1 MIDLTG
7 QVFGR
12 LTVVSLSG
20 KRGSGGNRFWLC
32 HCQCGNET
40 LVTGSDLR
48 RTTGNTRSCG
58 CLQRERSAAA
68 NTIHGHSGRGSSSP
82 TYYSWQRMK
91 ARCYNP
97 NEPNFSNYGG
107 RGITVCDRWRFGEDG
122 RSGFE
127 CFLADMGEKPPG
139 IVLDRID
146 NDGNYSPAN
155 ARWATHEQSANNRR
169 PRSK

>member
-32 HCQCGNET
+32 HCQCGNGT

-58 CLQRERSAAA
+58 CL
-68 NTIHGHSGRGSSSP
+68 
-82 TYYSWQRMK
+82 
-91 ARCYNP
+91 
-97 NEPNFSNYGG
+97 
-107 RGITVCDRWRFGEDG
+107 
-122 RSGFE
+122 
-127 CFLADMGEKPPG
+127 
-139 IVLDRID
+139 
-146 NDGNYSPAN
+146 
-155 ARWATHEQSANNRR
+155 
-169 PRSK
+169 